1 MKIRIYQIC
10 LPRDTN
16 GLAFMSMRQRS
27 ECGLAEVDLSI
38 YDKVYEGD
46 VDTEDLED
54 VFRMF
59 NADYRSED
67 YKGRSLSV
75 SDVVEVVDA
84 PVGSVEPGYW
94 FCDSIGFRR
103 VKPVNN
109 HKGEDTA
116 CVDSIVSFVF
126 SPIEGED
133 EPATILV
140 RMKMPEDEERF
151 AQAKMD
157 LERAIADKMDAAA
170 AFSFKGLVE
179 IVCTGID
186 PNAQVITP
194 RATLHF

>member
-1 MKIRIYQIC
+1 MKIKIWQIC
-10 LPRDTN
+10 MERDTS
-16 GLAFMSMRQRS
+16 GLAFMSMTMRKERD
-27 ECGLAEVDLSI
+27 CAEVDLSI
-38 YDKVYEGD
+38 YNKVFEGD
-46 VDTEDLED
+46 VDANGLED
-54 VFRMF
+54 VFSTF
-59 NADYRSED
+59 NADYRTMHQD

-94 FCDSIGFRR
+94 FCDSIGFKR
-103 VKPVNN
+103 VKPVNTP
-109 HKGEDTA
+109 KDEDA
-116 CVDSIVSFVF
+116 VCIVSFEF
-126 SPIEGED
+126 SPIEGE
-133 EPATILV
+133 EKPATILA
-140 RMKMPEDEERF
+140 RMKMPEDEEQF